1 MARTTLTKHVA
12 RRQEQTFADWCVEVR
27 DLAGERPSPNALCG
41 LGRRRDAATS
51 PLHGWAHSAAENR
64 SRLTYRDGQAPQGST
79 ASNHFGQGSVQH
91 G

>member
-27 DLAGERPSPNALCG
+27 DLAGERWPVFQMRFGEAA
-41 LGRRRDAATS
+41 RRRNKPS
-51 PLHGWAHSAAENR
+51 HGWAHSAAENR

-79 ASNHFGQGSVQH
+79 ASNHVEQGSVQH